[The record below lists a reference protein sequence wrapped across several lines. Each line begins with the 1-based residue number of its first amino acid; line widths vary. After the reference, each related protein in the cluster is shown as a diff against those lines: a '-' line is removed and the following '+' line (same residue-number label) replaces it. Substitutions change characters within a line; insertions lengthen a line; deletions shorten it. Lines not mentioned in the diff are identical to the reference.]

1 MKDFLIFLPLTALYL
16 IVKSTLFTYL
26 PLPDVPL
33 LIVFY
38 LGYRRPSVEGA
49 ALAFAAGYLEDA
61 FIGGIYGLTSSSLVF
76 VFLASYLLSKKVQFI
91 TPQIKAGASFV
102 LALLRW
108 ALVYTVLTAV
118 EYDVPFLSRIV
129 LDSALTGVMA
139 PAVIPLLERL
149 TGLLSPRGLKGK
161 EM

>member
-1 MKDFLIFLPLTALYL
+1 LP
-16 IVKSTLFTYL
+16 
-26 PLPDVPL
+26 
-33 LIVFY
+33 
-38 LGYRRPSVEGA
+38 A